1 MKRRDFLRYT
11 VPAAAA
17 TTVIG
22 NIPIRT
28 MGMESPLIRAL
39 MDNPTDTDHVL
50 VLVQMNGGND
60 GLNMVVP
67 IDVYANYMAAR
78 SNVAIPQNK
87 ILPLTGISKSGLH
100 PSMTGIQTLFNEG
113 KASIVQAVGYPN
125 PDFSHF
131 RATDIW
137 MSASDSNQYVNSG
150 WMGRYLDNEY
160 PGFPNGYPNSSM
172 TDPLGIQIGSVT
184 SVAFQGPQVSMGMS
198 ISDPVNFY
206 NLINGVQDPAPNS
219 PAGYEL
225 TYIRTVARQTQQYA
239 DVIKTA
245 ALNVTAQS
253 TYPSNNSLADQL
265 KIVARLVKGGLRTRV
280 YMVSIGGFDTHST
293 QVNQGD
299 TTTGAHANL
308 MKQLSDAIK
317 AFMDDLKFLGVQKR
331 VYGMTFS
338 EFGRRI
344 KSNSSLGTDHGAA
357 APVILFGEYVA
368 GGVLGN
374 SPTIPANANVNDNV
388 PMQYDFRSVYASILS
403 NWFCVDS
410 TTLQTVMLKNFQSLP
425 IVKTNACNS
434 TTPVLQDKLL
444 IKNYP
449 NPFTGSTTITFKT
462 DGGHT
467 NVMIIDTL
475 GRMIATLVDQDYT
488 GAGEYSVTFN
498 AEKFATGVYYARL
511 QNGATQQ
518 VRAMLKVR

>member
-1 MKRRDFLRYT
+1 
-11 VPAAAA
+11 
-17 TTVIG
+17 
-22 NIPIRT
+22 
-28 MGMESPLIRAL
+28 
-39 MDNPTDTDHVL
+39 
-50 VLVQMNGGND
+50 
-60 GLNMVVP
+60 
-67 IDVYANYMAAR
+67 
-78 SNVAIPQNK
+78 
-87 ILPLTGISKSGLH
+87 
-100 PSMTGIQTLFNEG
+100 
-113 KASIVQAVGYPN
+113 
-125 PDFSHF
+125 
-131 RATDIW
+131 
-137 MSASDSNQYVNSG
+137 
-150 WMGRYLDNEY
+150 
-160 PGFPNGYPNSSM
+160 
-172 TDPLGIQIGSVT
+172 
-184 SVAFQGPQVSMGMS
+184 
-198 ISDPVNFY
+198 
-206 NLINGVQDPAPNS
+206 
-219 PAGYEL
+219 
-225 TYIRTVARQTQQYA
+225 
-239 DVIKTA
+239 
-245 ALNVTAQS
+245 VTAQS
-253 TYPSNNSLADQL
+253 AYPTNNSLADQL
-265 KIVARLVKGGLRTRV
+265 KIVARLVKGGLKTRV

-293 QVNQGD
+293 QVNQTD

-403 NWFCVDS
+403 NWFCVDN

-425 IVKTNACNS
+425 IVKTNSCNS

-449 NPFTGSTTITFKT
+449 NPFSGSTTITFKT

-467 NVMIIDTL
+467 SVMIIDTL
-475 GRMIATLVDQDYT
+475 GRMISSLVDQDYT
-488 GAGEYSVTFN
+488 GPGEYTVTFN
-498 AEKFATGVYYARL
+498 AEKFAAGVYYARL
-511 QNGATQQ
+511 HNGATQQ